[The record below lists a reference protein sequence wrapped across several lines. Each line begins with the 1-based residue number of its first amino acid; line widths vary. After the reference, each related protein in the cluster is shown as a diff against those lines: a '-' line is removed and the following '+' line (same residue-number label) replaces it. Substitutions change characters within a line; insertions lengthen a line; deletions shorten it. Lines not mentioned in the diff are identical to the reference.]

1 MLSLKEQQKKLSI
14 NIINYNLEGMWKAH
28 PFICELRKRILP
40 LFPKNTIYDPQDL
53 EHQVLFRLT
62 TFDPKDINDELI
74 QFVIDEQ
81 YRVVRDRL
89 DNLKEKFD
97 VEYLFRGLTGKYH
110 DLNINDRLELKW
122 KDDQLIASNDKRSFN
137 VEFRTVHDEDIINLF
152 SNELHYIH
160 RDRPRGETF
169 GFYFSGDDIPWAIE
183 TTEPSPIAK
192 QYKRDALLANGI
204 DPNKAIELTRFYTLP
219 GAPTN
224 AVSLIDGLVARYYKQ
239 KGIEALYTTTM
250 PMYSKTKSTTIAG
263 GINKPLLV
271 KDLRHKFIPVRIK
284 GKVSYRHVTTIPE
297 DHDEIEV
304 IKTHPNFPTML
315 VVEVFRMIDT
325 PSLEPLPVLEDGSKV
340 IYIKQRENSKT
351 EKEIKIVVHDIPS
364 VLKKIRLIS
373 KYVRTEYIRDVIFG
387 RKGDDKKIRLRME
400 DNFEYR
406 SVNATHKYKF
416 AVEQGIKKEVEE
428 TLYHGHS
435 VEEAVEM
442 IHSHGDFVE
451 ENSYEKIRILFLAPQ
466 GTEIVLDIYPYGA
479 VVEIEGE
486 EEDIHKTAKEL
497 GFSDKEYNQQSAD
510 DLYLDWIKKY
520 SLPEMWDVRFGL
532 SGKK

>member
-1 MLSLKEQQKKLSI
+1 MISLREQQKKLSI
-14 NIINYNLEGMWKAH
+14 NLINYDLERMWSAH
-28 PFICELRKRILP
+28 PLISELRKRILP
-40 LFPKNTIYDPQDL
+40 LFPKNAIYDPQDL

-62 TFDPKDINDELI
+62 TFDPKDINDDLI
-74 QFVIDEQ
+74 QFIIDEQ
-81 YRVVRDRL
+81 YRIVRDRL
-89 DNLKEKFD
+89 DNLKGKFD
-97 VEYLFRGLTGKYH
+97 IDYLFRGLTEKYH
-110 DLNINDRLELKW
+110 DLNVSDRLELKW
-122 KDDQLIASNDKRSFN
+122 EGENLVAKNDKRSFN
-137 VEFRTVHDEDIINLF
+137 IDFRVVHDEDIISLF

-169 GFYFSGDDIPWAIE
+169 GFYFAGDDIPWAIE

-204 DPNKAIELTRFYTLP
+204 DPN
-219 GAPTN
+219 
-224 AVSLIDGLVARYYKQ
+224 AVSLMDGLVARYYRQ

-271 KDLRHKFIPVRIK
+271 KDLRHKFIPVKIK

-315 VVEVFRMIDT
+315 VVEVFRVIDT
-325 PSLEPLPVLEDGSKV
+325 PSLEPISVLADGSKV
-340 IYIKQRENSKT
+340 IYITQRENSKT
-351 EKEIKIVVHDIPS
+351 EKEIKILVHDIPS
-364 VLKKIRLIS
+364 VLKKIRFVS
-373 KYVRTEYIRDVIFG
+373 KYVRTAYVRDMIFG
-387 RKGDDKKIRLRME
+387 RKKDDKKIRLRVE

-406 SVNATHKYKF
+406 LVNATHKYKY
-416 AVEQGIKKEVEE
+416 AIEQGIKKEIEE

-435 VEEAVEM
+435 VEDAMAM
-442 IHSHGDFVE
+442 ISSQGNFAE
-451 ENSYEKIRILFLAPQ
+451 ENSYEKIRTLFLNPQ
-466 GTEIVLDIYPYGA
+466 DTEITLDIYPYGA
-479 VVEIEGE
+479 IIEIEGE
-486 EEDIHKTAKEL
+486 EDDIHKTAKEL
-497 GFSDKEYNQQSAD
+497 GFSEKEYNQQSAD
-510 DLYLDWIKKY
+510 DLYLDWIKKF